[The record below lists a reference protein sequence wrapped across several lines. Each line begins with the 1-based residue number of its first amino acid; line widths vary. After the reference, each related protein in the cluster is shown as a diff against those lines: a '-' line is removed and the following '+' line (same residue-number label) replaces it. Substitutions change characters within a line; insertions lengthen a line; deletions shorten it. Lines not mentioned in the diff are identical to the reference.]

1 MRTDVL
7 GVYLL
12 VYGLR
17 GEVSRWC
24 PVFAFYA
31 IVTEKTVAR
40 PNRSLGRLRGGSA
53 LGCCFPNGCRY
64 VVKRIRFALV
74 VTV

>member
-1 MRTDVL
+1 LQINHAYGCL
-7 GVYLL
+7 GCVL

-17 GEVSRWC
+17 GEVSSVC
-24 PVFAFYA
+24 VFA

-40 PNRSLGRLRGGSA
+40 PKRSLGRFWGSSA

-64 VVKRIRFALV
+64 VVKRIHFALV
-74 VTV
+74 VTL